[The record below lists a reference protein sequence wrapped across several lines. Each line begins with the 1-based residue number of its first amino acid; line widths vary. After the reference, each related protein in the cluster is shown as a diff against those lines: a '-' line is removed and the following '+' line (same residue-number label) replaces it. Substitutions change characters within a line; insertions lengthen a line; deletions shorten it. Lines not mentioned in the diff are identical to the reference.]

1 LLDINDLRGP
11 RARKSLVINGLQLAR
26 FLNIKNG
33 NLARFLLVPNKKL
46 KKYLDRIEI
55 VLYIKNMK
63 QEILYILHTRGQKFI
78 RRAHK
83 AERDNK
89 RFFAFVNFQLFN
101 LCYNMREILR

>member
-1 LLDINDLRGP
+1 
-11 RARKSLVINGLQLAR
+11 LVINGLQLAR

-63 QEILYILHTRGQKFI
+63 QDMVSRYEWAKVRFEMGWITQEEWFKICFEILG
-78 RRAHK
+78 
-83 AERDNK
+83 EVMEENK
-89 RFFAFVNFQLFN
+89 DVLVRLKN
-101 LCYNMREILR
+101 R